1 MKNNKSQKN
10 TSSDWQMIPVGE
22 IFTFIKSYA
31 FSRDNLSRGIITTSS
46 IGNIH
51 YGDIHS
57 TYTSKNIDLSRIEIP
72 IIKDVNF
79 QPQKENLLKDGDLVM
94 ADASE
99 DYDGVGVTISVHG
112 LGKNKV
118 VGGLHTFVLRDEK
131 GKTNEY
137 FRQYIF
143 KNKEIRG
150 KLQKIANGVSVYG
163 ISKASLAKVEL
174 PIPPLSEQDR
184 IVSVLETWD
193 KTIEKLLK
201 KLEIKKQIK
210 KGLMQDLLTGKKRL
224 EGFDDKWKFI
234 NLGETCKKITT
245 GRLDANAM
253 VKNGRYRFYTCAKDY
268 SFIDEYAFDTEAL
281 LVSGNGANVGYVHY
295 YKGKFNAYQ
304 RTYVLYDFHE
314 NILFVK
320 YLLDLF
326 LKNRIKEEVREG
338 NTPYITMDTLTD
350 MNLKIP
356 SHQEQ
361 QSIVNI
367 LNIADREIDILKRKL
382 KVLKEQKRYLLNNLI
397 TGTIRTPET
406 LSTKLIK

>member
-1 MKNNKSQKN
+1 MKIIQSQTNNLAE
-10 TSSDWQMIPVGE
+10 WQYKELGE
-22 IFTFIKSYA
+22 LLDY
-31 FSRDNLSRGIITTSS
+31 
-46 IGNIH
+46 
-51 YGDIHS
+51 
-57 TYTSKNIDLSRIEIP
+57 E
-72 IIKDVNF
+72 
-79 QPQKENLLKDGDLVM
+79 QPTNYIVD
-94 ADASE
+94 SE
-99 DYDGVGVTISVHG
+99 DYRDHYPTP
-112 LGKNKV
+112 
-118 VGGLHTFVLRDEK
+118 VLTA
-131 GKTNEY
+131 GKTFILGYTDENFGVY
-137 FRQYIF
+137 QKLPVIIFDDFTTAHKFVDFPFKVKSSAMKILKAKKNVNIKFIYGWMQSHPYIVGEH
-143 KNKEIRG
+143 KRN
-150 KLQKIANGVSVYG
+150 Y
-163 ISKASLAKVEL
+163 
-174 PIPPLSEQDR
+174 LSEYQYQDVLFPSFSEQNR

-193 KTIEKLLK
+193 KAIEKLSK
-201 KLEIKKQIK
+201 KIEVKKQIK

-268 SFIDEYAFDTEAL
+268 YFIDEYAFDTEAL

-367 LNIADREIDILKRKL
+367 LNIADREINILKRKL